1 MSYMGQMLLTRLER
15 LITFVRFVW
24 AFHSV
29 DMIFVFSYVS
39 LLVWETECR
48 FTHQNWMHCSSV
60 THLKPVTGFQRILQ
74 ELFSNQCQCLPTYF
88 MFLVPCQTLYFDVVV
103 MYFVAMCT
111 CMFINT

>member
-1 MSYMGQMLLTRLER
+1 MPPTVNSIYIIIYIFLSLTIVTSRPMSYMGQMLLTRMER

-74 ELFSNQCQCLPTYF
+74 ELFSN
-88 MFLVPCQTLYFDVVV
+88 
-103 MYFVAMCT
+103 
-111 CMFINT
+111 